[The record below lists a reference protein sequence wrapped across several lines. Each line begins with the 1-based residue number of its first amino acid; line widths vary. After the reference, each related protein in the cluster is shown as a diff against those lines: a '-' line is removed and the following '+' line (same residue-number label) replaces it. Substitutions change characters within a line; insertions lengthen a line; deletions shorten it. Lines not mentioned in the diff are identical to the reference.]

1 MKVTE
6 QGIRYNKMLDTNSN
20 EFKLLN
26 IREKIEILREK
37 GSRKELTIE
46 DMKLVIQ
53 YLREDRIQ
61 LVSKSK
67 EKKTKDKVDAAIQG
81 NQLLA
86 DLKSDLGI

>member
-53 YLREDRIQ
+53 YLREDRMQ

>member
-1 MKVTE
+1 MKVTG

-86 DLKSDLGI
+86 DLKTDLGI

>member
-1 MKVTE
+1 MKVTG
-6 QGIRYNKMLDTNSN
+6 QGIRYNKMLDTNSD

-53 YLREDRIQ
+53 YLREDRMQ

-67 EKKTKDKVDAAIQG
+67 EKKTKYKVDAAIQG

>member
-86 DLKSDLGI
+86 DLKTDLGI